1 MTFNEAHTTIKKA
14 TKNSKFTT
22 ISGLIYDLDYKIEIG
37 ESVPQD
43 LLEAK
48 KVLGY
53 K

>member
-1 MTFNEAHTTIKKA
+1 MTFNEANTLLKEAAKK
-14 TKNSKFTT
+14 SKFEMFT
-22 ISGLIYDLDYKIEIG
+22 GLIYDIEYKIEIG